1 MDPILRI
8 VDLLLHFCCNVF
20 SASTIDV
27 LGVLTFRQ
35 YVSSVVYVYQ
45 YSVHSFF
52 TQFSYILL
60 LLLL

>member
-20 SASTIDV
+20 SASTIDI

-35 YVSSVVYVYQ
+35 YVFFSCICLPVQ
-45 YSVHSFF
+45 CTLLFF

-60 LLLL
+60 LL